1 MDGVDFEIGK
11 GEVLGV
17 VGESGCGKSVTA
29 LSIMYLIQQPPG
41 RIAAGQIWYGS
52 SNLLAGSDREVEMQK
67 RSGGKVHVVRHDPL
81 LKKHRARANKIRG
94 RDISMIF
101 QEPMSS
107 LNPVLPV
114 GYQVAEVLIYQR
126 RREICDSLLTRK
138 DLSAEDLELFEKA
151 CAAPDPTE
159 RDHLISDLCVETG
172 TDVERVKAIIEASGL
187 TLADRKERLRNLARH
202 RQVGS
207 RWFLEFLK
215 QLDEAE
221 EAHYGREWRTLSRPT
236 LGQPALLL
244 FDPAKNPRAAGL
256 PGLVRITPKDDR
268 LELHFKVKPTE
279 ELRARAEAL
288 LRDATG
294 QPDWMMFRIV
304 KQVVLSK
311 DSIDF
316 VYETPPNPQALA
328 KAASALLNPG
338 TNPAAKDL
346 PPLVRVSPGEDHATL
361 TFKTKAT
368 EAVRTRVQA
377 LIEEEAASD
386 EDSVLSLV
394 TGVTLHGD
402 AVELAYPRLEASELR
417 AEAEY
422 RSRRL
427 LYRLLLGIPVVRTR
441 LMKPVEA
448 EARRKVLELLK
459 LVRIPEP
466 TKIYGEYPHEL
477 SGGMQ
482 QRVMIAMALAC
493 DPALMIADEPTTA
506 LDVTTQA
513 QILKLMKDLR
523 ARVNSAILYITHD
536 LAVVAEISD
545 RVAVMYAGKIAED
558 APVGELF
565 ANPMHPYTQGLLES
579 IVSMDSHKVEPG
591 AGLPTIP
598 GTVPDLR
605 NPPSGCRFHPRCKF
619 AWERCR
625 VEEPKLVPRAPNH
638 KVACHLYDPKEA
650 DRGRAG

>member
-52 SNLLAGSDREVEMQK
+52 SNLLAGSDQEVEMHT
-67 RSGGKVHVVRHDPL
+67 RGGGKVHVVRHDPL

-138 DLSAEDLELFEKA
+138 ELTPEDFELFEKA
-151 CAAPDPTE
+151 CAAPDPTQ
-159 RDHLISDLCVETG
+159 RDHLISDLCVQTG
-172 TDVERVKAIIEASGL
+172 TDVDRVKAIIEASGL
-187 TLADRKERLRNLARH
+187 TFADRKERLQRLAGH

-215 QLDEAE
+215 QLDETE
-221 EAHYGREWRTLSRPT
+221 EAHYRREWRTLSRPT

-244 FDPAKNPRAAGL
+244 FNPATNPKAAGF
-256 PGLVRITPKDDR
+256 PGLARITPKEDR

-279 ELRARAEAL
+279 ELRARAEIL
-288 LRDATG
+288 LRDAIG
-294 QPDWMMFRIV
+294 KPDWMMFRIV
-304 KQVVLSK
+304 KQVVLSP

-316 VYETPPNPQALA
+316 VYETPPSPQAVA
-328 KAASALLNPG
+328 KAASALLNAG

-346 PPLVRVSPGEDHATL
+346 PALVRVSPGDDHTSL
-361 TFKTKAT
+361 TFKTKPT
-368 EAVRTRVQA
+368 EAVRARV
-377 LIEEEAASD
+377 EELVQEAASD
-386 EDSVLSLV
+386 EGSVLALV
-394 TGVTLHGD
+394 AQVKLHGD
-402 AVELAYPRLEASELR
+402 VVDLVYPRLEASELR

-427 LYRLLLGIPVVRTR
+427 LYRFLLGIPVVRTR

-466 TKIYGEYPHEL
+466 TKIYNEYPHEL

-605 NPPSGCRFHPRCKF
+605 NPPSGCRFHPRCKY

-625 VEEPKLVPRAPNH
+625 VEEPKLVPRGPDH

-650 DRGRAG
+650 DRGRAH